1 MKNKQMLHAA
11 ALVVIAI
18 GAIAHDPVSA
28 EGKKRI
34 KEERSFVV
42 KGSVPYVATVRRAL
56 AGNDSQRV
64 VGGEPAQPGSRP
76 WQVGL
81 LVAGINDNAQAQF
94 CGGTLI
100 APKWVVTA
108 AHCVDGGMLPSQ
120 VAVLPGTHSLS
131 DAKARRVA
139 VKLLVV
145 HPQWNKDTSDHDIA
159 LLELA
164 VPVTPGPAITPIR
177 FATTAQEPSAGTP
190 LTVSGW
196 GATKQGGAG
205 SVLLMTVDVPV
216 VPLGRC
222 NQSTSYDGAITAR
235 MVCAGRD
242 EGGKDSCQGDSGGPA
257 VTAGDEPTLVGV
269 VSWGHGCAKP
279 WKYGVYTRV
288 GAFADWIRK
297 TSGVGAP

>member
-1 MKNKQMLHAA
+1 MKAKLKFHVA
-11 ALVVIAI
+11 ALALISMGGVAP
-18 GAIAHDPVSA
+18 DSA
-28 EGKKRI
+28 SAARAKRI
-34 KEERSFVV
+34 KDAHSFVV
-42 KGSVPYVATVRRAL
+42 KGSVPYVATIRRAL
-56 AGNDSQRV
+56 AGDVSQRV
-64 VGGEPAQPGSRP
+64 VGGEPAQPGSHP

-100 APKWVVTA
+100 APHWVVTA
-108 AHCVDGGMLPSQ
+108 AHCVDGGMTPSQ
-120 VAVLPGTHSLS
+120 VTVLPGTHSLS
-131 DAKARRVA
+131 DPKARRVA
-139 VKLLVV
+139 VKQLVV
-145 HPQWNKDTSDHDIA
+145 HPQWNKGTNDYDVA

-164 VPVTPGPAITPIR
+164 APVTPGPTITPIR
-177 FATTAQEPSAGTP
+177 FATTSQEPPAGSP

-205 SVLLMTVDVPV
+205 SILLMTVDVPV
-216 VPLGRC
+216 VPLSRC
-222 NQSTSYDGAITAR
+222 NQPTSYDGDITPR

-257 VTAGDEPTLVGV
+257 VNIGAEPTLVGV

-297 TSGVGAP
+297 TSGIGAP

>member
-1 MKNKQMLHAA
+1 MKTTQTLCAA
-11 ALVVIAI
+11 ALILIATVFL
-18 GAIAHDPVSA
+18 ADDSVSA
-28 EGKKRI
+28 EIKRRI

-76 WQVGL
+76 WQVAL

-100 APKWVVTA
+100 SPQWVITA
-108 AHCVDGGMLPSQ
+108 AHCVDGGMSPSQ

-131 DAKARRVA
+131 DPKARRVA
-139 VKLLVV
+139 VTRLVV
-145 HPQWNKDTSDHDIA
+145 HPQWNKDTNDRDIA
-159 LLELA
+159 LLQLTA
-164 VPVTPGPAITPIR
+164 PVLPGPAITPIR
-177 FATTAQEPSAGTP
+177 FATSAQEPKGGTP

-205 SVLLMTVDVPV
+205 SILLMTVDVPV
-216 VPLGRC
+216 VPLDRC
-222 NQSTSYDGAITAR
+222 NQSTSYNGAITDR

-242 EGGKDSCQGDSGGPA
+242 EGGRDSCQGDSGGPA
-257 VTAGDEPTLVGV
+257 VIAGDEPTLVGV

-279 WKYGVYTRV
+279 WKYGVYTRL
-288 GAFADWIRK
+288 GAFAEWIRK

>member
-1 MKNKQMLHAA
+1 MARHMLQAA
-11 ALVVIAI
+11 ALVLIALPF
-18 GAIAHDPVSA
+18 ATPYAVA
-28 EGKKRI
+28 AKKGQRI

-42 KGSVPYVATVRRAL
+42 KGSVPYVATIRRAL
-56 AGNDSQRV
+56 AGDDAKRV

-81 LVAGINDNAQAQF
+81 LAAGINDNAQAQF

-100 APKWVVTA
+100 ATQWVVTA
-108 AHCVDGGMLPSQ
+108 AHCVDGGMTPSQ
-120 VAVLPGTHSLS
+120 VAILPGTHSLS

-139 VKLLVV
+139 VKRLVV
-145 HPQWNKDTSDHDIA
+145 HPQWNQATNDHDIA

-164 VPVTPGPAITPIR
+164 APVTPGPTITPIR
-177 FATTAQEPSAGTP
+177 VSTAAQEPAPGTP

-196 GATKQGGAG
+196 GATKQGGPG
-205 SVLLMTVDVPV
+205 SILLMTVDVPV
-216 VPLGRC
+216 VPLGNC
-222 NQSTSYDGAITAR
+222 NQSASYGGAITTR

-257 VTAGDEPTLVGV
+257 VSVGSEPTLVGV

-288 GAFADWIRK
+288 GSFADWIRK
-297 TSGVGAP
+297 TSGVSAP